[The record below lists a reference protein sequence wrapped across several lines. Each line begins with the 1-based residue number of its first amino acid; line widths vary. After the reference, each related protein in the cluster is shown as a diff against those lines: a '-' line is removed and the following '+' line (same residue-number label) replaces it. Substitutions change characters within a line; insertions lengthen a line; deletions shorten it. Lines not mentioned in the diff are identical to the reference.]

1 MARFARNFVKRI
13 KIRPCAKTFLAVVHL
28 LDLSWKMRRA
38 ASSSFL
44 SSSFRLWMVA
54 DESSEAVVRWLFSLG
69 LLREE
74 VTSSSSSS
82 KRHWGLLDL
91 LLDFR
96 FRFFFF
102 RRLSEVLKIIKNKYY
117 FLHVHNDWKSPRM
130 SHLKFG
136 IFTIFCRMKLTI
148 FGIFMNFCL
157 KCRSYSLRSQ
167 FWRMRLFLWF

>member
-1 MARFARNFVKRI
+1 MARFARNFIKRI

-69 LLREE
+69 LFREE

-102 RRLSEVLKIIKNKYY
+102 RRLSEVLKIIINHY
-117 FLHVHNDWKSPRM
+117 FLLLHNGWKLLKM
-130 SHLKFG
+130 SHFNFG
-136 IFTIFCRMKLTI
+136 
-148 FGIFMNFCL
+148 NFN
-157 KCRSYSLRSQ
+157 Q
-167 FWRMRLFLWF
+167 FLSNQNWHVW